1 MRIKGMTENERLFSS
16 VLIIFFAY
24 FGITI
29 LFSLSFPEREDA
41 FFMHY
46 IMTISFLIGMI
57 FGIAFFILTNPKGSE
72 MMEERGISVVEKI
85 LEGDEEK
92 LFKIVRN
99 SEGITQSSLRFRT
112 KFSSS
117 KVSALLLN
125 LEKKNVIQ
133 REKTG
138 RTYKIYVSEWLKKV

>member
-1 MRIKGMTENERLFSS
+1 MSFKDMTENERLFSS
-16 VLIIFFAY
+16 VLIIFFTY

-29 LFSLSFPEREDA
+29 LFSLSFPEREDT

-46 IMTISFLIGMI
+46 TMTISFLIGMI
-57 FGIAFFILTNPKGSE
+57 FGITFFILTKPKGSE
-72 MMEERGISVVEKI
+72 MTEERGISVVEKI
-85 LEGDEEK
+85 LEGDEGK
-92 LFKIVRN
+92 LFEIVRN
-99 SEGITQSSLRFRT
+99 SEGITQDSLRFRT